1 MATTLQEQHS
11 IKMNKSIHAS
21 NSAVLSDCEQI
32 LRFFPVKMEALQE
45 PWLLSK
51 KLTHFSAK
59 EVKYF
64 FPTNNCFNPAVSLD
78 CCILEI

>member
-32 LRFFPVKMEALQE
+32 LRFFPVRMEALQE

-51 KLTHFSAK
+51 ETQTFLCQTGKI
-59 EVKYF
+59 F
-64 FPTNNCFNPAVSLD
+64 FPHK
-78 CCILEI
+78 